1 MNFVAGT
8 LLLIE
13 PEVDAFFIMMSFIK
27 NFKFKGIYGD
37 NLKGTI
43 ELCQIFD
50 WLLKVY
56 HPDLSEYL
64 ESIDIKSIHF
74 FTQWCTGLFSCELD
88 KDTVFKIWDMF
99 FQDQWKFVFKFS
111 LAIIKEIKERIYKM
125 PAENVV
131 TYLRH
136 FSKQNFDIVNS
147 FKTLLT
153 RSE

>member
-1 MNFVAGT
+1 MFRILKALAVHYPEIGYCQGMNFVAGT

-56 HPDLSEYL
+56 YPDLSEYL

-74 FTQWCTGLFSCELD
+74 FT
-88 KDTVFKIWDMF
+88 
-99 FQDQWKFVFKFS
+99 
-111 LAIIKEIKERIYKM
+111 
-125 PAENVV
+125 
-131 TYLRH
+131 
-136 FSKQNFDIVNS
+136 
-147 FKTLLT
+147 
-153 RSE
+153 